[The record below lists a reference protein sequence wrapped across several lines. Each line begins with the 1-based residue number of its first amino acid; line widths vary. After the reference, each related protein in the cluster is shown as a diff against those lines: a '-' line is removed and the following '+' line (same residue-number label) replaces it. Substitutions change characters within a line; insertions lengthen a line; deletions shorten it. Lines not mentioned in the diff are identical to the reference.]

1 MKITMKGLSGVQ
13 RKITKWEDSR
23 VKALEKVI
31 KETGRAIRKD
41 ARRRAPR
48 DTGRLRKGIR
58 FMFKKRKK
66 TGMAGYLRAVAP
78 YSHIIE
84 LGSFA
89 RNIQPRPFMQPAV
102 EAAQSEYMLKLEYIM
117 GNV

>member
-1 MKITMKGLSGVQ
+1 MKLKLKGLNNLQKKITD
-13 RKITKWEDSR
+13 WEDSR

-58 FMFKKRKK
+58 FMFKKRKR

-78 YSHIIE
+78 YSHLVE
-84 LGSFA
+84 HGSVV
-89 RNIQPRPFMQPAV
+89 RNIPPRPFMKPAFD
-102 EAAQSEYMLKLEYIM
+102 AAQGEYMMKIEYIM